1 MALYPVKFVE
11 WHEVVQWTAE
21 LSERVVGNGFKPDAV
36 VAVGRGG
43 FVVARLLCD
52 FLDVSNLLCVPVKW
66 VEQSPRPGEKYVA
79 DLVRGWIEASKRGS
93 SHEEAVARV
102 VSRLKCVLS
111 FEYTVDLKG
120 KRSLLVEEIVV
131 TGYHMELAKRVVQES
146 WGSPELRTA
155 TLVWKSTACRVRP
168 DYFVREEKSFV
179 WYQFPWSRLD
189 DYKQF
194 VRVAL
199 ESSARDGKSSL
210 TLSEVEELF
219 EAWYGSRPDPLY
231 LKRALDLL
239 AKEGFLE
246 KREGRVVLTLRP

>member
-1 MALYPVKFVE
+1 
-11 WHEVVQWTAE
+11 
-21 LSERVVGNGFKPDAV
+21 
-36 VAVGRGG
+36 
-43 FVVARLLCD
+43 
-52 FLDVSNLLCVPVKW
+52 
-66 VEQSPRPGEKYVA
+66 
-79 DLVRGWIEASKRGS
+79 
-93 SHEEAVARV
+93 
-102 VSRLKCVLS
+102 
-111 FEYTVDLKG
+111 
-120 KRSLLVEEIVV
+120 
-131 TGYHMELAKRVVQES
+131 
-146 WGSPELRTA
+146 
-155 TLVWKSTACRVRP
+155 LVWKSTACRVRP